1 MKNKMKKFSKGDFQT
16 ERPEIVFPETY
27 IQMIIG
33 EGEVYSGSFVIQNQ
47 KEGDIR
53 GIVYSSSFRIQC
65 SEQGFEGNPV
75 KINFTYDSA
84 GLKPGQTERGK
95 FTVMCNGGEYE
106 LSFTAMIEKPFIMT
120 SYGKIQNMEDFK
132 YLAMKDF
139 SEARRLFRTRQFYD
153 VLKYEDIRIKNLYDN
168 MRKWALDEE
177 AMEEFL
183 VGIKQKEKIFL
194 TLAEESCGWKD
205 VLDEQKGWL
214 EITKN
219 TWGFV
224 PIRIWADG
232 AFIGIRDEEISSDD
246 FVGDSYR
253 LEYTIKEKKLHAGK
267 NYGRIFIETPYE
279 TLHADIIICQQGT
292 RERAGR
298 EKELLEAQSVKEYLS
313 YLSGALARDRWVE
326 QAIEKAKQLRN
337 LDMENE
343 YYLLMQAHIYLL
355 GEKRE
360 ESRWILENFNYNRFA
375 IGKKPEISAYYLFLT
390 ALLRNETNH
399 TNRVVDE
406 LNRLYIKYPYSWK
419 LSCML
424 VNLDPKYHTESERF
438 RMLERQFYNGANH
451 VLFYAQAYH
460 CLETEVVLLRKLGD
474 FEVQVLNF
482 AMKYKLIKREL
493 AEYAA
498 DLISHQ
504 KEYDRRLYSVLERL
518 YQLYPEKKI
527 LNAVCTQL
535 IKGNKT
541 GIDYFKWYERA
552 VKQELKIAQL
562 YEYYMMSVDGRRL
575 QKALPRI
582 VYLYFMHGNHLDDT
596 RAAILYANILTYED
610 EKSEIYQY
618 YQKEMEEF
626 AWEQLRKRQI
636 SEELRIIYNRFLTE
650 EKMTPERL
658 DALYDISH
666 AYWVRAKKS
675 GIKYVLIIEKDG
687 TIRQRVPYSKKG
699 AKIYLYDENARIVWE
714 AKNGRHY
721 TESIP
726 YETRRMLYEM
736 HFLDMCKRRMTDRT
750 ETEQERYTIPVTFE
764 NVRTYGLDA
773 FDNQEVFLLCSKKV
787 REEGQSEDDFVLYL
801 AFELMKR
808 GYYDKALLTY
818 LATFYCG
825 ATCDMKLVWK
835 QAKAYEVE
843 THALSERI
851 LSQMLFSERVFA
863 EEEVF
868 EDYYYEGEPYFRL
881 KQAYLAYISK
891 EYVVY
896 NREVGERIF
905 TILVKEAQ
913 KKEYL
918 ADICKVAVLKYYA
931 DKASEQE
938 EYADMLREFLREM
951 CEKRMVFSCYL
962 SYPESWLRE
971 VQLYDKV
978 IVEYHAQ
985 SSAGKVKI
993 AYQIYQGEMEKL
1005 DYKSESLL
1013 PVYDAVFTKEFI
1025 LYQGETLKYY
1035 FKETQKDRKSVSEK
1049 EVKRLERDVCA
1060 DGKFG
1065 WLNQMSAMS
1074 EEEKKVAMEAY
1085 QREEEIAG
1093 QIFQTY

>member
-1 MKNKMKKFSKGDFQT
+1 MKNKIKKFSKGDFQT
-16 ERPEIVFPETY
+16 ERPEVVFPETH
-27 IQMIIG
+27 IEMTIG

-53 GIVYSSSFRIQC
+53 GIVYASSFRIQC

-75 KINFTYDSA
+75 KINFTYDSS

-106 LSFTAMIEKPFIMT
+106 ISFTAMIEKPFIMT

-153 VLKYEDIRIKNLYDN
+153 VLKYEDVRIKNLYDN

-194 TLAEESCGWKD
+194 TLEEELYEWKN
-205 VLDEQKGWL
+205 VLDEKKGWI

-224 PIRIWADG
+224 PIRVWADG
-232 AFIGIRDEEISSDD
+232 TFIGIRDEEISTDD

-279 TLHADIIICQQGT
+279 TLHADILVCQKGNH
-292 RERAGR
+292 ERAGR
-298 EKELLEAQSVKEYLS
+298 EKELLEAQFAREYLS
-313 YLSGALARDRWVE
+313 YLSGAFTTERWVE

-337 LDMENE
+337 MDMENE
-343 YYLLMQAHIYLL
+343 YYLLVQAHIYLL
-355 GEKRE
+355 GEKKE
-360 ESRWILENFNYNRFA
+360 EARWILENFNYNRFT
-375 IGKKPEISAYYLFLT
+375 IGKKPETSAYYLFLT
-390 ALLRNETNH
+390 AMLRDETNH
-399 TNRVVDE
+399 TNRVIDE
-406 LNRLYIKYPYSWK
+406 LNRLYTKYPYSWK
-419 LSCML
+419 LICML
-424 VNLDPKYHTESERF
+424 IHLDTKYHTESERF

-451 VLFYAQAYH
+451 LLFYAQAYH
-460 CLETEVVLLRKLGD
+460 CLETQAILLRKLGD

-482 AMKYKLIKREL
+482 AIKYKLIKQEL

-498 DLISHQ
+498 DIISHQ
-504 KEYDRRLYSVLERL
+504 KEYDRRLYYILERL
-518 YQLYPEKKI
+518 YRLYPEKKI
-527 LNAVCTQL
+527 LNAICTQL

-541 GIDYFKWYERA
+541 GLDYFKWYERA

-575 QKALPRI
+575 HKALPRI

-618 YQKEMEEF
+618 YQKEMEDF
-626 AWEQLRKRQI
+626 AWAQLQKRQI
-636 SEELRIIYNRFLTE
+636 SEDLRVIYNRFLRE

-666 AYWVRAKKS
+666 AYWVRAQKA

-699 AKIYLYDENARIVWE
+699 ARIYLYDEHARIVWE

-736 HFLDMCKRRMTDRT
+736 RFLEMCKRRMTDRT
-750 ETEQERYTIPVTFE
+750 ETEREKHIIPVTFE
-764 NVRTYGLDA
+764 NIKMYGLEA
-773 FDNQEVFLLCSKKV
+773 FDEQEVFLLCSKKI
-787 REEGQSEDDFVLYL
+787 REDGRTEDDFLLYL

-835 QAKAYEVE
+835 QAKEYEVE

-863 EEEVF
+863 EEAVF

-896 NREVGERIF
+896 GRNVGARIF
-905 TILVKEAQ
+905 SILVEEVRG
-913 KKEYL
+913 KEYL

-931 DKASEQE
+931 KRVSEQE
-938 EYADMLREFLREM
+938 EFEEMLRGFLREM
-951 CEKRMVFSCYL
+951 CEKRLVFSFYL

-985 SSAGKVKI
+985 TDASKVKI

-1005 DYKSESLL
+1005 DYQSESLL
-1013 PVYDAVFTKEFI
+1013 PVYDAVFAKEFI

-1035 FKETQKDRKSVSEK
+1035 FKETQKDRKIVSEK
-1049 EVKRLERDVCA
+1049 QVKRLERDVCS

-1065 WLNQMSAMS
+1065 WLNQMSTMP
-1074 EEEKKVAMEAY
+1074 EEEKQAAMEAY
-1085 QREEEIAG
+1085 QREEEIAE
-1093 QIFQTY
+1093 QIFRTY

>member
-1 MKNKMKKFSKGDFQT
+1 MKNKIKKFSKGDFQM
-16 ERPEIVFPETY
+16 ERPEIVFPETH
-27 IQMIIG
+27 IRMIIG

-53 GIVYSSSFRIQC
+53 GIVYPSSFRIQC

-194 TLAEESCGWKD
+194 TIAEESCEWRD
-205 VLDEQKGWL
+205 VLEEKRGWL

-224 PIRIWADG
+224 PIRVWADG
-232 AFIGIRDEEISSDD
+232 AFIEVRDEEVSTDD

-253 LEYTIKEKKLHAGK
+253 LEYTIKEKKLHAGN

-279 TLHADIIICQQGT
+279 TLHADILVRQRGT
-292 RERAGR
+292 NERVGR
-298 EKELLEAQSVKEYLS
+298 AKELLEAESAKGYLS
-313 YLSGALARDRWVE
+313 YLSGKLERDRWVE
-326 QAIEKAKQLRN
+326 QAIEQAKQLRN
-337 LDMENE
+337 LDSENE

-355 GEKRE
+355 GKKQE
-360 ESRWILENFNYNRFA
+360 EARWILENFNYNRFT

-424 VNLDPKYHTESERF
+424 VELDPKYHTESERF
-438 RMLERQFYNGANH
+438 RMLERQFYNGANQ
-451 VLFYAQAYH
+451 VLFYVQAYR
-460 CLETEVVLLRKLGD
+460 CLETEVILLRKLGD
-474 FEVQVLNF
+474 FEIQVLNF
-482 AMKYKLIKREL
+482 AIKYKLIAREL

-504 KEYDRRLYSVLERL
+504 KEYDRRLYYILERI
-518 YQLYPEKKI
+518 YRLYPEKKI
-527 LNAVCTQL
+527 LNAICTQL

-541 GIDYFKWYERA
+541 GTGCFKWYERA
-552 VKQELKIAQL
+552 VRQELKIAQL

-610 EKSEIYQY
+610 EKGEIYQY
-618 YQKEMEEF
+618 YQREIEEF
-626 AWEQLRKRQI
+626 AWEQLQRRQI
-636 SEELRIIYNRFLTE
+636 SEELRVIYNRFLTE

-658 DALYDISH
+658 DALYDICH
-666 AYWVRAKKS
+666 AYWVRARKA

-687 TIRQRVPYSKKG
+687 VIRQRVPYSKKG
-699 AKIYLYDENARIVWE
+699 ARIYLYDENARIVWE

-721 TESIP
+721 TESIS

-736 HFLDMCKRRMTDRT
+736 RFLEMCKRRMTDRA
-750 ETEQERYTIPVTFE
+750 ETEQEKYTIPVTFE
-764 NVRTYGLDA
+764 NLRTYGLEA
-773 FDNQEVFLLCSKKV
+773 FDGQEVFLLCSKKI
-787 REEGQSEDDFVLYL
+787 REEGHTEDDFLLYL
-801 AFELMKR
+801 SFELMKR

-825 ATCDMKLVWK
+825 ATCDMKFVWK
-835 QAKAYEVE
+835 QAKTYEVE

-863 EEEVF
+863 EEAVF

-881 KQAYLAYISK
+881 KQAYLAYVSK
-891 EYVVY
+891 EYVVHD
-896 NREVGERIF
+896 REVGERIF
-905 TILVKEAQ
+905 AILVKEAQ
-913 KKEYL
+913 GKEYL
-918 ADICKVAVLKYYA
+918 ADICKAAMLKYYA
-931 DKASEQE
+931 EKVSERE
-938 EYADMLREFLREM
+938 EYAEMLRDFLREM
-951 CEKRMVFSCYL
+951 CEKRMVFSFYL

-971 VQLYDKV
+971 MQLYDKV

-985 SSAGKVKI
+985 TPASKVKI
-993 AYQIYQGEMEKL
+993 VYQIYQGEMEKL
-1005 DYKSESLL
+1005 DYQSESLL
-1013 PVYDAVFTKEFI
+1013 PIYDAVFVKEFI

-1035 FKETQKDRKSVSEK
+1035 FKETQEDRKIVSAK

-1065 WLNQMSAMS
+1065 LLNQMSQMS
-1074 EEEKKVAMEAY
+1074 EKEKEVAMEVY

>member
-1 MKNKMKKFSKGDFQT
+1 MKNKIKKFSKGDFQT
-16 ERPEIVFPETY
+16 ERPEIVFPETH

-53 GIVYSSSFRIQC
+53 GIVYASSFRIQC

-106 LSFTAMIEKPFIMT
+106 ISFTAMIEKPFVMT

-194 TLAEESCGWKD
+194 TLTEYACEWRDILEEK
-205 VLDEQKGWL
+205 KGWL

-224 PIRIWADG
+224 PIRVWADG
-232 AFIGIRDEEISSDD
+232 AFIGIRDEEISTDD

-253 LEYTIKEKKLHAGK
+253 LEYTIKEKKLHAGN

-279 TLHADIIICQQGT
+279 TLHADILVRQRGT
-292 RERAGR
+292 NERAGR
-298 EKELLEAQSVKEYLS
+298 VKELLEAESAKGYLS
-313 YLSGALARDRWVE
+313 YLSGKLERDRWAE
-326 QAIEKAKQLRN
+326 QAIEQAKKLRN
-337 LDMENE
+337 LDSENE

-355 GEKRE
+355 GEKQE
-360 ESRWILENFNYNRFA
+360 EARWILENFNYNRFA

-390 ALLRNETNH
+390 ALLRKETNH

-424 VNLDPKYHTESERF
+424 VELDPKYQTESERF

-451 VLFYAQAYH
+451 VLFYVQAYR
-460 CLETEVVLLRKLGD
+460 CLETEVILLRKLGD
-474 FEVQVLNF
+474 FEIQILNF
-482 AMKYKLIKREL
+482 AIKYKLITREL

-498 DLISHQ
+498 DLICHQ
-504 KEYDRRLYSVLERL
+504 KEYDRRLYYILERI
-518 YQLYPEKKI
+518 YRLYPEKKI
-527 LNAVCTQL
+527 LNAICTQL

-541 GIDYFKWYERA
+541 GTDCFKWYERA
-552 VKQELKIAQL
+552 VRQELKIAQL

-610 EKSEIYQY
+610 EKGEIYQY
-618 YQKEMEEF
+618 YQREIEAF
-626 AWEQLRKRQI
+626 AWEQLQRRQI
-636 SEELRIIYNRFLTE
+636 SEELRVIYNRFLTE

-666 AYWVRAKKS
+666 AYWVKARKA

-687 TIRQRVPYSKKG
+687 VIRQRVPYSKKG
-699 AKIYLYDENARIVWE
+699 ARIYLYDENARIVWE

-736 HFLDMCKRRMTDRT
+736 HFLEMCKKRMTDRA
-750 ETEQERYTIPVTFE
+750 ETEQEKYTIPVTFE
-764 NVRTYGLDA
+764 NLRVYGLEA
-773 FDNQEVFLLCSKKV
+773 FDGQEVFLLCSKKI
-787 REEGQSEDDFVLYL
+787 REEGHTEDDFLLYL
-801 AFELMKR
+801 SFELTKR

-825 ATCDMKLVWK
+825 ATCDMKFVWK
-835 QAKAYEVE
+835 QAKSYGVE

-851 LSQMLFSERVFA
+851 LSQMLFSERMFA
-863 EEEVF
+863 EEPVF

-891 EYVVY
+891 EYVVHD
-896 NREVGERIF
+896 REVGERIF

-913 KKEYL
+913 RKEYL
-918 ADICKVAVLKYYA
+918 ADICKAAVLKYYA
-931 DKASEQE
+931 EKISERE
-938 EYADMLREFLREM
+938 EYAEMLREFLREM
-951 CEKRMVFSCYL
+951 CEKRMVFSFYL

-971 VQLYDKV
+971 MQLYDKV

-985 SSAGKVKI
+985 TPASKVKI
-993 AYQIYQGEMEKL
+993 VYQICQGEMEKL
-1005 DYKSESLL
+1005 DYQSESLL
-1013 PVYDAVFTKEFI
+1013 PIYDAVFVKEFI
-1025 LYQGETLKYY
+1025 LYKGETLKYY
-1035 FKETQKDRKSVSEK
+1035 FKETQEDRRIVSEK

-1065 WLNQMSAMS
+1065 LLNQMSQMS
-1074 EEEKKVAMEAY
+1074 EEEKEVAMEVY